1 MRKPRPK
8 RSIRSTLDAFDDRGR
23 ERAGVRLEVRGERC
37 AREEPVAVG
46 WAGLAGAGLAG
57 EPVHPVRRQ
66 ERQRVPALVPPL
78 ADAPAFEQHVL
89 VARGGEMVA
98 ERQAGLPGADDQRVD
113 VGRARRPGSPGAAVA
128 GHASTPTCTGT
139 PFVTMSKTA
148 ERAFARSTSSRSFS
162 GGASPSTSN
171 VTRICS

>member
-1 MRKPRPK
+1 M
-8 RSIRSTLDAFDDRGR
+8 
-23 ERAGVRLEVRGERC
+23 
-37 AREEPVAVG
+37 
-46 WAGLAGAGLAG
+46 
-57 EPVHPVRRQ
+57 
-66 ERQRVPALVPPL
+66 PPL

-89 VARGGEMVA
+89 VAGGREMVA
-98 ERQAGLPGADDQRVD
+98 ERQAGLAGADDQRVD
-113 VGRARRPGSPGAAVA
+113 AGRARRPDRPGAAVV